1 MYWVPLLLLV
11 RLGKFLLRDS
21 FEGRREGYRK
31 TWQSS
36 LYFEG
41 RREGY
46 RKTWQSSV
54 YKCIKA
60 WPLLQGLS
68 FGAMFCSHPVKAIG
82 EVLRL

>member
-11 RLGKFLLRDS
+11 RLGKFLLPDS
-21 FEGRREGYRK
+21 
-31 TWQSS
+31 
-36 LYFEG
+36 FEG

>member
-1 MYWVPLLLLV
+1 MYWGPLLLLV
-11 RLGKFLLRDS
+11 RLGKF
-21 FEGRREGYRK
+21 
-31 TWQSS
+31 
-36 LYFEG
+36 FEG